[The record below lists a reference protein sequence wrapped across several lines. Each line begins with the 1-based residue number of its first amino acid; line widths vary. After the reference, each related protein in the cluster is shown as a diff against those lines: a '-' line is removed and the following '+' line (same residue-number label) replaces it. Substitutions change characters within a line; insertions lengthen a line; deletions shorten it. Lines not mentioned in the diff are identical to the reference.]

1 MAFWRFGFHSQSA
14 IDTIL
19 SSSAANNNG
28 HPIGGCSTP
37 SSSNP
42 SILLDK
48 LLDEDDLLQEIKAQH
63 HKLIE
68 FLATKEVV
76 VRMLGYISGLI
87 FDDEDADRLEE
98 EGRSAINNL
107 NISPSS
113 PLDSSYTASA
123 TAGHHNNTMGGAIL
137 NSFRNRAVGDKFS
150 ALLLDALDSEG
161 RTPEDRAKNER
172 RKVRFPYL
180 CSEIIASDIW
190 NVTSQIFADAPHY
203 AILTGFWDAV
213 LNQPPSVTAQKSIQI
228 GHWART
234 NIVLIDSKPN
244 EMIRFVFSYPGLIPK
259 LLSHFNSSP
268 VVDVLLKII
277 QCEAIHEGIID
288 WLIDCTDFV
297 ELIISFLH
305 PSRPV
310 ELHIAV
316 ADFLKNVIG
325 FCTTK
330 TTPPQSPV
338 DQSSKPSRSTH
349 SPVLSNQSSQ
359 SNSPIDNPNALHS
372 PSAHPLSGPGVSEDG
387 KSITTRL
394 MRELASSS
402 VVSKLLSFGLD
413 AKMPEDESLITKES
427 ITSSLV
433 NSLSVL
439 IDLIRRNNSD
449 FSEAQILI
457 HLRKNDPGTSQ
468 SDQANVSPPSPIRN
482 TDAETQPSPAPAIV
496 ALMDLLDCISDRL
509 PDLQRLIR
517 TPTSSV
523 QPIRTTVGTIVPL
536 TLERFRIIE
545 LYAELLHC
553 SNMSMVNRP
562 KSSGPVYDQNG
573 QLISGLED
581 LIAVVC
587 PVQGTPTE
595 TPINESPGPSPE
607 STDVDT
613 KSETGVTVKSG
624 IDADQGTD
632 QGTIPAKHSEI
643 EASTGG
649 RNSSTSPENSRHPS
663 TDNDTPSGMRLKRRF
678 IEHKVLDTCLDLF
691 FDFPWNNFLHNVV
704 YDIIQQIL
712 NGHFFGLGGEA
723 SLELAKSLFDSS
735 RIIERILEGIEINQT
750 YGLMSNNV
758 RLGNMAHLILIA
770 DEISKALEL
779 QSETFADISR
789 TIESNSKWR
798 EFLDTAVKDARFN
811 SRTPLG
817 GSVPQPGLS
826 QPAPSPDKSLVID
839 GETFPTSGGSEGH
852 RGSKVGWSIKSPALT
867 DSTSTQ
873 NQDESK
879 DDDDGNGSGSEEPSH
894 RDQDED
900 DPWSTGRPSNTRTSS
915 SGSGGSVISNPTPF
929 GFDDR
934 FDAPSRSFPTRF
946 GAGTEEDDDDEI
958 GGFGDDFGPFSDSQA
973 IHHAPIYDPF
983 TLTSSSF
990 ATPKPLRASA
1000 QSDTQASSAGPSS
1013 VDWDTSS
1020 HSMQKTRT
1028 HDSAGEGDGGGFG
1041 DDEDDWGEFSGAA
1054 SETRLTPTEQDA
1066 WTDFDLGVSETVE
1079 WPKPEQ
1085 KVVIP
1090 ETRSRAG
1097 SASSPQEPF
1106 GPGVDASCVQA
1117 IRDDGKVEVKVG
1129 DGSVVTVPKDEVMNA
1144 AITNSDV

>member
-42 SILLDK
+42 AILLDK

-63 HKLIE
+63 PKLIE

-76 VRMLGYISGLI
+76 VRILGYISGVI
-87 FDDEDADRLEE
+87 FEDEDADRLEE
-98 EGRSAINNL
+98 EGRSAINHL
-107 NISPSS
+107 TIQPSS
-113 PLDSSYTASA
+113 PLDSNFTASS
-123 TAGHHNNTMGGAIL
+123 TGGHHTNTMGAAIF
-137 NSFRNRAVGDKFS
+137 NSFRSRGVCDKFS
-150 ALLLDALDSEG
+150 ASLLDALDSEG

-190 NVTSQIFADAPHY
+190 NVTSQIFADAPHH
-203 AILTGFWDAV
+203 AILTGFWDDV
-213 LNQPPSVTAQKSIQI
+213 LNQPPSVTAHKSIQI

-234 NIVLIDSKPN
+234 NIVLFNSKPN
-244 EMIRFVFSYPGLIPK
+244 EMIRFVLSYPGLIPK

-288 WLIDCTDFV
+288 WLIDSTDFV
-297 ELIISFLH
+297 ELIINFLH

-316 ADFLKNVIG
+316 ADFLKNVVG

-330 TTPPQSPV
+330 ATPPQSPA
-338 DQSSKPSRSTH
+338 DQSSKPSNTH
-349 SPVLSNQSSQ
+349 SPILPHQSSP
-359 SNSPIDNPNALHS
+359 SNSPIDSFNALH
-372 PSAHPLSGPGVSEDG
+372 PSSAYTLNGSGVAEDG

-394 MRELASSS
+394 MRELVSTS

-413 AKMPEDESLITKES
+413 AEMPEEESLITKES

-433 NSLSVL
+433 NSLSIL

-457 HLRKNDPGTSQ
+457 HLRKNGTETSQ
-468 SDQANVSPPSPIRN
+468 SDQANISSPSPIRN
-482 TDAETQPSPAPAIV
+482 LDAKTSPSPAPAIV

-523 QPIRTTVGTIVPL
+523 RPIRTTVGTIVPL

-553 SNMSMVNRP
+553 SNMSMVNRS

-573 QLISGLED
+573 HLISGLED

-587 PVQGTPTE
+587 SAQRTPPE
-595 TPINESPGPSPE
+595 TTADESTCPSPE
-607 STDVDT
+607 LTGMEKKNETEATVESALDGDQGRDNTLSDKNSVKEASTDV
-613 KSETGVTVKSG
+613 
-624 IDADQGTD
+624 
-632 QGTIPAKHSEI
+632 TINASLPGN
-643 EASTGG
+643 STG
-649 RNSSTSPENSRHPS
+649 PS
-663 TDNDTPSGMRLKRRF
+663 NDDQTPSGMRLKRRF

-712 NGHFFGLGGEA
+712 NGNFSGPGGEA

-735 RIIERILEGIEINQT
+735 RIVERILEGISINQT

-779 QSETFADISR
+779 QSETFIDISR
-789 TIESNSKWR
+789 RIESNSEWQQ
-798 EFLDTAVKDARFN
+798 FLDTAVKEARLN
-811 SRTPLG
+811 SHTPLG
-817 GSVPQPGLS
+817 GSVPQPGLG
-826 QPAPSPDKSLVID
+826 QPGPSSDKSLVID
-839 GETFPTSGGSEGH
+839 GETFPNSGGSEGQ
-852 RGSKVGWSIKSPALT
+852 RGSKAGWSMKSPTLADPTTL
-867 DSTSTQ
+867 
-873 NQDESK
+873 QDQETK
-879 DDDDGNGSGSEEPSH
+879 DDDDEKGFETEEPSH
-894 RDQDED
+894 RDQDDD

-946 GAGTEEDDDDEI
+946 GAGTEEVRKPLLVMDR
-958 GGFGDDFGPFSDSQA
+958 
-973 IHHAPIYDPF
+973 H
-983 TLTSSSF
+983 TSSCYARSLF
-990 ATPKPLRASA
+990 
-1000 QSDTQASSAGPSS
+1000 
-1013 VDWDTSS
+1013 
-1020 HSMQKTRT
+1020 SMSTT
-1028 HDSAGEGDGGGFG
+1028 C
-1041 DDEDDWGEFSGAA
+1041 
-1054 SETRLTPTEQDA
+1054 
-1066 WTDFDLGVSETVE
+1066 
-1079 WPKPEQ
+1079 
-1085 KVVIP
+1085 
-1090 ETRSRAG
+1090 
-1097 SASSPQEPF
+1097 PF
-1106 GPGVDASCVQA
+1106 
-1117 IRDDGKVEVKVG
+1117 
-1129 DGSVVTVPKDEVMNA
+1129 
-1144 AITNSDV
+1144 

>member
-98 EGRSAINNL
+98 ETRSAISNL
-107 NISPSS
+107 SFQPSS
-113 PLDSSYTASA
+113 PSDSSYMS
-123 TAGHHNNTMGGAIL
+123 GAIFH
-137 NSFRNRAVGDKFS
+137 SFRNRAVGDKFS

-172 RKVRFPYL
+172 RKVRFPYI

-213 LNQPPSVTAQKSIQI
+213 LNQPPSVTAHKSIQI

-234 NIVLIDSKPN
+234 NIVLFNSKPN
-244 EMIRFVFSYPGLIPK
+244 EMIRFVLSYPGLILK

-277 QCEAIHEGIID
+277 QCEAVHEGIID
-288 WLIDCTDFV
+288 WLIDSTDFV
-297 ELIISFLH
+297 ELIINFLH

-330 TTPPQSPV
+330 ATPPQTPA
-338 DQSSKPSRSTH
+338 DQSSKPSPSAH
-349 SPVLSNQSSQ
+349 SPILPHQSSQ
-359 SNSPIDNPNALHS
+359 SNSPIDSFNALHS
-372 PSAHPLSGPGVSEDG
+372 PSAHTLSGSGVSEDG

-413 AKMPEDESLITKES
+413 AEMPEDESLITKES

-433 NSLSVL
+433 NSLSIL

-457 HLRKNDPGTSQ
+457 HLRKNDTGTSP
-468 SDQANVSPPSPIRN
+468 SDEANSSPPSPIRN
-482 TDAETQPSPAPAIV
+482 PDTETPPSPAPAIV
-496 ALMDLLDCISDRL
+496 ALMDLLDRISDRL

-523 QPIRTTVGTIVPL
+523 RPIRTTVGTIVPL

-553 SNMSMVNRP
+553 SNMNMVNRP

-573 QLISGLED
+573 HLISGIDD

-587 PVQGTPTE
+587 PAPSTPSETPLEKSAGPSLELTGAEKKNETESTVESAVDGGQGTDSNT
-595 TPINESPGPSPE
+595 TPAKNSEKE
-607 STDVDT
+607 ASTDVT
-613 KSETGVTVKSG
+613 NS
-624 IDADQGTD
+624 
-632 QGTIPAKHSEI
+632 
-643 EASTGG
+643 ASSPG
-649 RNSSTSPENSRHPS
+649 SSTHPS
-663 TDNDTPSGMRLKRRF
+663 SDDETPSGMRLKRRF
-678 IEHKVLDTCLDLF
+678 IQHKVLDTCLDLF

-712 NGHFFGLGGEA
+712 NGHFFGPGGEA

-735 RIIERILEGIEINQT
+735 RIIERILEGIEINHT

-770 DEISKALEL
+770 DEISKALES
-779 QSETFADISR
+779 QPETFADISR
-789 TIESNSKWR
+789 RIESNSKWQH
-798 EFLDTAVKDARFN
+798 FVDTAVKEARFN
-811 SRTPLG
+811 SHTPLG

-826 QPAPSPDKSLVID
+826 QPTASSDKSLVID
-839 GETFPTSGGSEGH
+839 GETFPTNSGSEGQ
-852 RGSKVGWSIKSPALT
+852 RDPKAGWSIKSPTLAN
-867 DSTSTQ
+867 STTLQ
-873 NQDESK
+873 DQDETKGDEYTRYFMEHIRANVADQFSSSS
-879 DDDDGNGSGSEEPSH
+879 DDDDEKGSESEEPSH
-894 RDQDED
+894 RDQLDD

-946 GAGTEEDDDDEI
+946 GAGTEETTLDLSATRQPFIRRQSTTHLHLLPPLSPHRSPSECLYRMMQKRLQLGPPPSVGTHPLTTCRRQGLATRRVKETA
-958 GGFGDDFGPFSDSQA
+958 GGLVTTMMTGE
-973 IHHAPIYDPF
+973 
-983 TLTSSSF
+983 SSRVQ
-990 ATPKPLRASA
+990 PLRR
-1000 QSDTQASSAGPSS
+1000 G
-1013 VDWDTSS
+1013 
-1020 HSMQKTRT
+1020 
-1028 HDSAGEGDGGGFG
+1028 
-1041 DDEDDWGEFSGAA
+1041 
-1054 SETRLTPTEQDA
+1054 
-1066 WTDFDLGVSETVE
+1066 
-1079 WPKPEQ
+1079 
-1085 KVVIP
+1085 
-1090 ETRSRAG
+1090 
-1097 SASSPQEPF
+1097 
-1106 GPGVDASCVQA
+1106 
-1117 IRDDGKVEVKVG
+1117 
-1129 DGSVVTVPKDEVMNA
+1129 
-1144 AITNSDV
+1144 